1 MLDKFAEGLRK
12 ARKKSGVTLQQIAQ
26 KSRIDLKFIEAID
39 KGDFGFLPEPYV
51 KAFIKQYAI
60 NVGLDEND
68 TLEKYEDAKEESLL
82 KDQAE
87 ENSVVSEQ
95 QEQPSEQNKHRK
107 RSVSTAHAKSFRR
120 NFQDNDED
128 EPTNLF
134 EGLKRNKILLV
145 SVISGIAVI
154 LFVIIYFLFLKS
166 SSDIVVAEKPYDE
179 VRKENQR
186 YVKEYKLP
194 EPEKPTS
201 KVDSLTLAI
210 QAADSSW
217 FQIRVDNSMIL
228 EFVLYPNTTKIIKA
242 AKGFKMIIGNTGD
255 TRLKLNDKE
264 LKLTGKKK
272 EVKYVFIDKSG
283 LKYLQPPKNPDQE

>member
-1 MLDKFAEGLRK
+1 M
-12 ARKKSGVTLQQIAQ
+12 
-26 KSRIDLKFIEAID
+26 
-39 KGDFGFLPEPYV
+39 
-51 KAFIKQYAI
+51 
-60 NVGLDEND
+60 
-68 TLEKYEDAKEESLL
+68 KESPV
-82 KDQAE
+82 DP
-87 ENSVVSEQ
+87 EQ
-95 QEQPSEQNKHRK
+95 QEQSSEQNKHRK
-107 RSVSTAHAKSFRR
+107 RPVSTTPVKSYSHD
-120 NFQDNDED
+120 FQDED
-128 EPTNLF
+128 ENEPADIF
-134 EGLKRNKILLV
+134 ERLKKNKILLAGV
-145 SVISGIAVI
+145 VAGIVVI

-166 SSDIVVAEKPYDE
+166 GSNIEVAEKPYDE

-194 EPEKPTS
+194 EPEKPVT

-264 LKLTGKKK
+264 LELAGKRK
-272 EVKYVFIDKSG
+272 EVKYVSIDKNG
-283 LKYLQPPKNPDQE
+283 LKYLETPPSVGQK